1 MEHLVEII
9 REALDLPNAEIKN
22 IGTSGGMT
30 NLNYLVSIDSVSYIV
45 RVPGNGTEDFINRI
59 EEKEN
64 LELSSALG
72 INPKLRY
79 FDVDTGLKVTKKI
92 DNARTVTEEIAKTEE
107 MMKSVTVILRTL
119 HNSNK
124 VMKNRF
130 KLFELMTIYEELG
143 VGAGAQLFEG
153 FEEVKENIR
162 VLKKHYETLVIEN
175 VPCHIDPACSNF
187 ILSEDEKTYL
197 IDWEYSGM
205 FDPMWDIAAY
215 SLEAGLSKREEELF
229 INYYFIREATIL
241 EKERILLH
249 KVFQDFLWSLW
260 TLFKEEKG
268 DDFGTYGKKRF
279 NRAKD
284 NINVFKNTFLKIK
297 Q

>member
-1 MEHLVEII
+1 MEILIDII
-9 REALDLPNAEIKN
+9 REALELPNAEIKKL
-22 IGTSGGMT
+22 GTSGGMT
-30 NLNYLVSIDSVSYIV
+30 NHNYLVSIDSVSYIV
-45 RVPGNGTEDFINRI
+45 RVPGNGTEDFINRV

-72 INPKLRY
+72 INPELLY
-79 FDVDTGLKVTKKI
+79 FNVNTGLKVTKKI
-92 DNARTVTEEIAKTEE
+92 ENARTVTEEMAKNEE
-107 MMKSVTVILRTL
+107 MMKSATVILRTL
-119 HNSNK
+119 HHSNK

-130 KLFELMTIYEELG
+130 KLFELMTIYESLG
-143 VGAGAQLFEG
+143 VEAGAQLFER
-153 FEEVKENIR
+153 FEEVKASIQ
-162 VLKKHYETLVIEN
+162 VLKKHYETLVVEN

-187 ILSEDEKTYL
+187 ILSEDNKTYL

-215 SLEAGLSKREEELF
+215 SIEAGLTKLEEDLF
-229 INYYFIREATIL
+229 INDYFKREATIL

-249 KVFQDFLWSLW
+249 KIFQDFLWSLW

-279 NRAKD
+279 NRAQE
-284 NINVFKNTFLKIK
+284 NINVFSNTFLKIK
-297 Q
+297 